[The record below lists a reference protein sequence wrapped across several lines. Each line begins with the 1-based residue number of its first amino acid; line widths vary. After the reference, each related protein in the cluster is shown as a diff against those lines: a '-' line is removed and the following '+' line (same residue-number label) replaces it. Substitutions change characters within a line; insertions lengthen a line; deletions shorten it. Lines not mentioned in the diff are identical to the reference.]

1 MADRAYQRVLLKISG
16 EGLCRQGGF
25 GIDGEQL
32 ALIGA
37 EIKTVVQ
44 SGVQL
49 ALVVGGGNFIRGETL
64 AETSRI
70 PRATGDYMGMLG
82 TVINALALQETLELL
97 GLDTR
102 VQSAIAVDRVCEK
115 FVRRRAMRHLEKNRV
130 VILAGGTGNPFV
142 TTDTCAALRGTELNA
157 DIILKATKVDGVYAE
172 DPIQN
177 PQAEIFETLTYDEV
191 IDKRL
196 KIMDLSAIDLCR
208 QSGIS
213 IVVFN
218 LFKPGNMLRAIQGE
232 KVGTTITLS

>member
-44 SGVQL
+44 SGAQL
-49 ALVVGGGNFIRGETL
+49 ALVVGGGNFIRGQTL

-115 FVRRRAMRHLEKNRV
+115 FVRRRAMRHLDKGRV

-142 TTDTCAALRGTELNA
+142 TTDTAAALRGTELNV

-172 DPIQN
+172 DPAQN
-177 PQAEIFETLTYDEV
+177 PQAEFLETLTYDEV

-196 KIMDLSAIDLCR
+196 QIMDVSAIDLCR
-208 QSGIS
+208 QSEIS